1 MAKFTIVTNRRL
13 YKDDL
18 ARIPLEVSYRLYQNQ
33 VFLYVTDYHSNNFEP
48 IECRLIEWI
57 NTNCRGLYRLYREGP
72 GFKIFFEYIEDM
84 TAFKLRWEGTDDENE

>member
-1 MAKFTIVTNRRL
+1 MQWHLNYDSFNRKVYKMAKFTIVTNRRL

-48 IECRLIEWI
+48 IEFRLIE
-57 NTNCRGLYRLYREGP
+57 
-72 GFKIFFEYIEDM
+72 
-84 TAFKLRWEGTDDENE
+84 